1 MRSKC
6 KNRDSVEGKGGWCGV
21 WQMQR
26 ETWIYEGWR
35 GGIVLMGR
43 DFCAEG
49 VAKIVTALPVAM
61 RRNPINHRPSLSN
74 KGYSLNYK
82 KTARLFIA
90 EAI

>member
-1 MRSKC
+1 
-6 KNRDSVEGKGGWCGV
+6 
-21 WQMQR
+21 
-26 ETWIYEGWR
+26 
-35 GGIVLMGR
+35 MGR